1 MFKKKFHNSI
11 DKGRYGYLFI
21 APFFIVF
28 AVFGLYPIVYTFILS
43 FQKWDGLAKMT
54 PLGWKNYARLLTD
67 DVFYL
72 SIWNTIRI
80 WIFNF
85 VPQML
90 TALLLSALFTFNR
103 IRGMKF
109 FRAAYYLPNLIT
121 AASVGL
127 LFNLL
132 FDGNKSVANYI
143 LQALHVKGAPFSF
156 FNSGAFTSG
165 MTSYIQWWMWF
176 GYTTV
181 IVMAGITTIEGS
193 VYDAAMVDGATKA
206 QTFTKIT
213 LPLIRPTLIYMTITS
228 IIGGMQLFDV
238 PTTLTNGTGDPNKSV
253 LTTSMYLYNQGFKNF
268 NYGYT
273 ENRKTAHDFRAHLDM
288 LSSLLEN
295 GETTEASRYLNNI
308 RTKQTTRIFLVNC
321 HHPVL
326 DALLNQKARLAQEKR
341 IDIRFKVNDLSALTI
356 DPTDITVILSN
367 LLDNA
372 IEASEKCDNKQI
384 EVRVLLENSFF
395 FSIRNT
401 SLPVHI
407 INNHITSTK
416 SDRSLHGFGLENVK
430 TLLVK
435 HNGEYV
441 MFYDNG
447 WFQFSAEI
455 PTEFIS

>member
-181 IVMAGITTIEGS
+181 IVMAGMVNPKSATVKVTFVDENGTEVS
-193 VYDAAMVDGATKA
+193 SWSHEKTVYDNWTRIWVPIAGDKGFDRTRIAKIKLGFYWQGNYAVDDLAFVGGYSDGIPQMNGNLVTNGSFEDDGSAVPVATGWNFEGGTPSATYLEKNSNAASGRFHLVHYSADAHDAYTWQAIYNLPNGTYTLKAMVQSGGGQKQNKILATDFGGSEMSVEIPVNSYWT
-206 QTFTKIT
+206 QVE
-213 LPLIRPTLIYMTITS
+213 
-228 IIGGMQLFDV
+228 IGNINV
-238 PTTLTNGTGDPNKSV
+238 TNGKCTIAFYTDGNAGDWSCVDNIE
-253 LTTSMYLYNQGFKNF
+253 F
-268 NYGYT
+268 
-273 ENRKTAHDFRAHLDM
+273 
-288 LSSLLEN
+288 
-295 GETTEASRYLNNI
+295 YLN
-308 RTKQTTRIFLVNC
+308 
-321 HHPVL
+321 
-326 DALLNQKARLAQEKR
+326 
-341 IDIRFKVNDLSALTI
+341 S
-356 DPTDITVILSN
+356 
-367 LLDNA
+367 
-372 IEASEKCDNKQI
+372 
-384 EVRVLLENSFF
+384 
-395 FSIRNT
+395 
-401 SLPVHI
+401 
-407 INNHITSTK
+407 
-416 SDRSLHGFGLENVK
+416 
-430 TLLVK
+430 
-435 HNGEYV
+435 
-441 MFYDNG
+441 
-447 WFQFSAEI
+447 
-455 PTEFIS
+455 

>member
-28 AVFGLYPIVYTFILS
+28 AVFGLYPIVYNFILS

-268 NYGYT
+268 NYGYAST
-273 ENRKTAHDFRAHLDM
+273 MSVGLFLVIAILSVFAFRAM
-288 LSSLLEN
+288 QSKE
-295 GETTEASRYLNNI
+295 GA
-308 RTKQTTRIFLVNC
+308 
-321 HHPVL
+321 
-326 DALLNQKARLAQEKR
+326 
-341 IDIRFKVNDLSALTI
+341 
-356 DPTDITVILSN
+356 
-367 LLDNA
+367 
-372 IEASEKCDNKQI
+372 
-384 EVRVLLENSFF
+384 
-395 FSIRNT
+395 
-401 SLPVHI
+401 
-407 INNHITSTK
+407 
-416 SDRSLHGFGLENVK
+416 
-430 TLLVK
+430 
-435 HNGEYV
+435 
-441 MFYDNG
+441 YDD
-447 WFQFSAEI
+447 
-455 PTEFIS
+455 

>member
-21 APFFIVF
+21 VPFFIVF

-268 NYGYT
+268 NYGY
-273 ENRKTAHDFRAHLDM
+273 
-288 LSSLLEN
+288 
-295 GETTEASRYLNNI
+295 ASTMSVGL
-308 RTKQTTRIFLVNC
+308 QFLVC
-321 HHPVL
+321 L
-326 DALLNQKARLAQEKR
+326 
-341 IDIRFKVNDLSALTI
+341 LSALCRVRRVLTMTNTVTNQKSQTSYKAQKI
-356 DPTDITVILSN
+356 ISNVIIYAFLIFLLLLSIVPFYLVVVNATHSSFDIVTKLN
-367 LLDNA
+367 LLPGKNT
-372 IEASEKCDNKQI
+372 
-384 EVRVLLENSFF
+384 LENYTTMQSRQHLARIPEQPLC
-395 FSIRNT
+395 S
-401 SLPVHI
+401 
-407 INNHITSTK
+407 STVYF
-416 SDRSLHGFGLENVK
+416 LYGLFRRIYM
-430 TLLVK
+430 L
-435 HNGEYV
+435 Y
-441 MFYDNG
+441 
-447 WFQFSAEI
+447 I
-455 PTEFIS
+455 